1 MLSVKSD
8 LPAVWNLIS
17 PPCPSLLI
25 AFWGAGQS
33 YSYREYSQRYDETSC
48 LKNFPVPSLTLGDE
62 LTYLRLTQHFFP
74 VEEIFQTFKIILGRN
89 PSPNQKQADS
99 FSTDLFPV
107 QIEFVTRQQESYWYV
122 RSGGHGKSECFECP
136 PQSLWQGSRNYI
148 GHNVQVGMFWVCDKA
163 AGMPG
168 LTHSIGC
175 YFLSTRGDYSFL
187 LF

>member
-33 YSYREYSQRYDETSC
+33 YSYREYSLRFDETTC
-48 LKNFPVPSLTLGDE
+48 LKSFPVPSLTLGDE
-62 LTYLRLTQHFFP
+62 LTYLRVKQHFFP

-107 QIEFVTRQQESYWYV
+107 QMEFVTRKQASYWYAH
-122 RSGGHGKSECFECP
+122 SEGHGKSECFECP
-136 PQSLWQGSRNYI
+136 PQSLWQGSRDYI

-163 AGMPG
+163 VGMLG
-168 LTHSIGC
+168 LTHSIASH
-175 YFLSTRGDYSFL
+175 FLSTRGDYS
-187 LF
+187 